1 MKRIGTY
8 LLWSLLTIYTLT
20 LVQSCREDDDIFQVV
35 VIDSQEDLERLV
47 LGQSSRLEGPIIL
60 SGAITS
66 LEVFENVEKIIGDF
80 VIIDTQLT
88 TLDGLENLILVTG
101 DITITSTLPFQQDI
115 RDFCA
120 LQNLINGGSF
130 KSITITDNR
139 FNPSV
144 GDIQQ
149 GNCSF

>member
-1 MKRIGTY
+1 MNPRRYHI
-8 LLWSLLTIYTLT
+8 LFSLLLM
-20 LVQSCREDDDIFQVV
+20 LLLFASSSCRDDEENFQVV